1 MKNTEKAIITVLASD
16 KVGLVYNISK
26 ILFENKINII
36 DISQK
41 VLTDE
46 IFSMIMM
53 VELHKEI
60 SISELREKLSVLNL
74 EIFVQGT
81 ELFNSM
87 HKL

>member
-1 MKNTEKAIITVLASD
+1 MKNEKAIITVLASD

-26 ILFENKINII
+26 ILFENKINIL

-46 IFSMIMM
+46 IFSMIMT
-53 VELHKEI
+53 VELPQNI
-60 SISELREKLSVLNL
+60 SISELREKLNILDL

-81 ELFNSM
+81 ELFNCM

>member
-1 MKNTEKAIITVLASD
+1 MKNEKAIITVLASD

-26 ILFENKINII
+26 ILFENKINIL

-46 IFSMIMM
+46 IFSMIMT
-53 VELHKEI
+53 VELPQNI
-60 SISELREKLSVLNL
+60 SISELREKLNILAL

-81 ELFNSM
+81 ELFNCM

>member
-1 MKNTEKAIITVLASD
+1 MKNEKAIITVLASD

-26 ILFENKINII
+26 ILFENKINIL

-46 IFSMIMM
+46 IFSMVMT
-53 VELHKEI
+53 VELPQNI
-60 SISELREKLSVLNL
+60 SISELREKLNILDL

-81 ELFNSM
+81 ELFNCM